1 MSRLIA
7 YSFLTLVLA
16 ACSDNTAPDPADLTD
31 SPGDPVSRVTTF
43 GVTPIA
49 GEGVGLSVVGLND
62 AGQVAGTL
70 EGTEPRPFVWE
81 NGTFALVP
89 DAGGRAADINA
100 GGTLVGV
107 AQETDAPRRAV
118 IWPAGLGAIDLP
130 VPAGTTVSEAHA
142 VNDDGMIAG
151 WLGTAGWHVWSN
163 ASDADPTPLTT
174 ASGSILNI
182 GAFSNRGRLVG
193 VLLAPAKNDFR
204 AVYWP
209 DRFSSGIELKGFDGG
224 PCYGFAA
231 DINEHDEIVGGCAAS
246 TTDPVFPAYWADPD
260 AVPIDLGAG
269 LTGGAASINELG
281 QILGHSTLIPKLW
294 MREGDAFRPF
304 TIGTPGEGVLPVSI
318 NNRGQAVGIRGN
330 PATAYLW
337 SIPIAARVAVAA
349 GGGKPIKLDRK
360 GVVAVTIFGS
370 RWLRTADLDP
380 ATLTLGNDDG
390 LETAGMRKKG
400 QPVVRSTDANGD
412 GFADLVVD
420 FDERTLM
427 NQHDLVA
434 GQELVYLLGR
444 FRDGTHV
451 RGAAPLD

>member
-1 MSRLIA
+1 MPSQTTP
-7 YSFLTLVLA
+7 SP
-16 ACSDNTAPDPADLTD
+16 TASHGTR
-31 SPGDPVSRVTTF
+31 PGW
-43 GVTPIA
+43 GVHH
-49 GEGVGLSVVGLND
+49 
-62 AGQVAGTL
+62 
-70 EGTEPRPFVWE
+70 
-81 NGTFALVP
+81 
-89 DAGGRAADINA
+89 
-100 GGTLVGV
+100 
-107 AQETDAPRRAV
+107 RRATTSV
-118 IWPAGLGAIDLP
+118 IAH
-130 VPAGTTVSEAHA
+130 TTS
-142 VNDDGMIAG
+142 
-151 WLGTAGWHVWSN
+151 
-163 ASDADPTPLTT
+163 
-174 ASGSILNI
+174 
-182 GAFSNRGRLVG
+182 
-193 VLLAPAKNDFR
+193 
-204 AVYWP
+204 
-209 DRFSSGIELKGFDGG
+209 
-224 PCYGFAA
+224 
-231 DINEHDEIVGGCAAS
+231 
-246 TTDPVFPAYWADPD
+246 
-260 AVPIDLGAG
+260 
-269 LTGGAASINELG
+269 
-281 QILGHSTLIPKLW
+281 
-294 MREGDAFRPF
+294 
-304 TIGTPGEGVLPVSI
+304 
-318 NNRGQAVGIRGN
+318 N